1 MTKFKV
7 VKSYTLEVE
16 AEDMLTALQM
26 VNNEELDFSQADENV
41 QITVA

>member
-26 VNNEELDFSQADENV
+26 VINEELDFSQAEELLNV
-41 QITVA
+41 TKA